1 MNLGGKFLNKKNKR
15 VSLIGYFL
23 LVGLIS
29 TQQLSCGK
37 VEGVR
42 DEIIIPDDQPT
53 IESGIMVA
61 NDGGVILIRPGD
73 YYENLNLHDKKL
85 TLASMYYVTGQD
97 KYIEQTIIDGGGNTV
112 IDVNDGAIGS
122 IIMGLT
128 IQNGKD
134 GIITS
139 SNIEISNNRF
149 IQNNDGIDYEGG
161 GGTCSFN
168 VFMSNTDDGIDLD
181 GAVAVNID
189 NNKIINNGDDGIEIR
204 LHPYNGPMLDIIV
217 SGNEISG
224 NKEDGIQIIDYPGI
238 SDRSIKIERNLI
250 VNNEMAAIG
259 FMGDGNTKEDFSG
272 APIPEQILI
281 FNNTLTDNGYGI
293 IGGANVV
300 ALNNI
305 ISRTTFNAMRNVVDD
320 SIVSYSV
327 FWNNGINY
335 ENSNIDLDNII
346 FIDPLIDSDYFLSTG
361 SPAIDAGTAI
371 FDWKGEIVLDIPQEM
386 FFGAAPDIGAFE
398 SE

>member
-1 MNLGGKFLNKKNKR
+1 MNFTLKFLNKKNR
-15 VSLIGYFL
+15 WVSFIGYFF
-23 LVGLIS
+23 LVGLTS
-29 TQQLSCGK
+29 TQLSCREDG
-37 VEGVR
+37 GR

-53 IESGIMVA
+53 IDAGIMSA
-61 NDGGVILIRPGD
+61 NDGDVILIRPGV

-97 KYIEQTIIDGGGNTV
+97 KYIEQTIIDGDGNTV
-112 IDVNDGAIGS
+112 IDVNDRAIGS
-122 IIMGLT
+122 KIMGLT
-128 IQNGKD
+128 IQNGED
-134 GIITS
+134 GITTSANMEIT
-139 SNIEISNNRF
+139 NNRF
-149 IQNNDGIDYEGG
+149 IQNSDGVDYEGG

-181 GAVAVNID
+181 GAVAVNIY

-204 LHPYNGPMLDIIV
+204 LHPYKGPMLDIIV

-224 NKEDGIQIIDYPGI
+224 NGEDGIQIIDYPKM
-238 SDRSIKIERNLI
+238 SDRTIKIERNII

-272 APIPEQILI
+272 APIPEQVLI
-281 FNNTLTDNGYGI
+281 FNNTLIDNDYGI
-293 IGGANVV
+293 VGGANVV

-305 ISRTTFNAMRNVVDD
+305 ISGTTFSAVRNVVDD

-327 FWNNGINY
+327 FWNNGVNY
-335 ENSNIDLDNII
+335 ENSNINLDNII
-346 FIDPLIDSDYFLSTG
+346 FLDPFIEADYFLPTG

-371 FDWKGEIVLDIPQEM
+371 FDWKGERVLDISQEL
-386 FFGAAPDIGAFE
+386 FLGVAPDIGAFE